1 MALRIKTSPLFWNNK
16 GKCCARASIAQFTQF
31 GKLIALTDDSRKVD
45 DETFTRGRRAAAAR
59 DVSYAVFEDTFYP
72 WLQSAFHPSFRCIVR
87 HRSPR
92 GWYSGL
98 SCGQEIAPAHAL
110 HLVMQWDDP
119 RVPKVPFKH
128 EERHR

>member
-72 WLQSAFHPSFRCIVR
+72 WLRLSAKCFPPLFSVHSAPSVPAWIVFRTFLR
-87 HRSPR
+87 AGNRPGTR
-92 GWYSGL
+92 PASGDAM
-98 SCGQEIAPAHAL
+98 G
-110 HLVMQWDDP
+110 
-119 RVPKVPFKH
+119 
-128 EERHR
+128 